1 MEKLTLVH
9 DYIFPTFVLPN
20 ALNPQFGIINYVLSQ
35 YNDKFQYSTFL
46 ENDISGFQK
55 LFNNSFGHNQ
65 NTISGLILE
74 ADVYRDKI
82 KYQYRDLYT
91 ATAEGIKFIY
101 PIKPNPALL
110 NFIGVNNPSNNGNKV
125 AGDFFWKFIS
135 QKALTEIENKRGI
148 ILIDYS
154 MEPFISRKY
163 HTLLH
168 ECLENSGIDSEF
180 IYIMVNSFN
189 AKQLYETWFP
199 IGQRR
204 YKIINTPFCLE
215 HSSYYYFQSMDRN
228 ENKVVTFDK
237 FLSTRDQLRDNHF
250 LMKIKAPKEHR
261 LKTLIW
267 LIDEGLINLGDWS
280 FGGQQ
285 NFSQTY
291 QYEVT
296 TENLNLTNKIGVEEV
311 LDKGPHNL
319 KSENNL
325 PLSVINAWTDED
337 CIPHL
342 TSYFDICFESF
353 FYNESEAISLTE
365 KVFKPIIN
373 FQPFIYVAT
382 RGSLQVLRDLGFKT
396 FEPFIDE
403 SYDQELDNDKRLRMC
418 YEQIKR
424 LCLMTKQEIHEWYWK
439 MQDILTHNHQ
449 HLLSIHKNKMITET
463 AIEELYEK
471 LR

>member
-1 MEKLTLVH
+1 
-9 DYIFPTFVLPN
+9 
-20 ALNPQFGIINYVLSQ
+20 
-35 YNDKFQYSTFL
+35 
-46 ENDISGFQK
+46 
-55 LFNNSFGHNQ
+55 
-65 NTISGLILE
+65 
-74 ADVYRDKI
+74 
-82 KYQYRDLYT
+82 
-91 ATAEGIKFIY
+91 
-101 PIKPNPALL
+101 
-110 NFIGVNNPSNNGNKV
+110 
-125 AGDFFWKFIS
+125 
-135 QKALTEIENKRGI
+135 
-148 ILIDYS
+148 

-311 LDKGPHNL
+311 LDKRPHN
-319 KSENNL
+319 
-325 PLSVINAWTDED
+325 
-337 CIPHL
+337 
-342 TSYFDICFESF
+342 
-353 FYNESEAISLTE
+353 
-365 KVFKPIIN
+365 
-373 FQPFIYVAT
+373 
-382 RGSLQVLRDLGFKT
+382 
-396 FEPFIDE
+396 
-403 SYDQELDNDKRLRMC
+403 
-418 YEQIKR
+418 
-424 LCLMTKQEIHEWYWK
+424 
-439 MQDILTHNHQ
+439 
-449 HLLSIHKNKMITET
+449 
-463 AIEELYEK
+463 
-471 LR
+471 